1 MGRKV
6 GRPTLASEGEAAADD
21 EARLLQRV
29 QAGDRRAFELLY
41 RTYHGRLNRFLIRM
55 LRRPH
60 LVDEV
65 LNDTMM
71 IVWRRL
77 DSFHGRSR
85 FSTWLFGIA
94 YRQGLAA
101 LRKLDEPTDDPPH
114 DGADEGSA
122 GPMATAEAAMVR
134 RGLADALA
142 TLSPVHRAVVELTY
156 FQEFGYREIAEIMGC
171 PPDTVKTRM
180 FHARRN
186 LRAAL
191 PGAPGDWY

>member
-1 MGRKV
+1 MLERI
-6 GRPTLASEGEAAADD
+6 
-21 EARLLQRV
+21 
-29 QAGDRRAFELLY
+29 QAGDRRAFEALY
-41 RTYHGRLNRFLIRM
+41 RSYHSRLSRFLLRL

-60 LVDEV
+60 LVEEV

-71 IVWRRL
+71 VVWRRL
-77 DSFHGRSR
+77 DRFDGRSR

-101 LRKLDEPTDDPPH
+101 LRRLDEPVDDERQ
-114 DGADEGSA
+114 DSVDDAAA
-122 GPMATAEAAMVR
+122 GPGASAEAAMVQ
-134 RGLADALA
+134 RGLAEALA
-142 TLSPVHRAVVELTY
+142 TLSPAHRAVVELTY
-156 FQEFGYREIAEIMGC
+156 FQEFGYREIAEIMDC

-186 LRAAL
+186 LRAVL

>member
-1 MGRKV
+1 MGK
-6 GRPTLASEGEAAADD
+6 PTLARDDKGAAQDEAA
-21 EARLLQRV
+21 LLEGVR
-29 QAGDRRAFELLY
+29 AGDRRAFEALY
-41 RTYHGRLNRFLIRM
+41 RAYHSRLNRFLHR
-55 LRRPH
+55 LVRRPH
-60 LVDEV
+60 LVEEV

-71 IVWRRL
+71 VVWRRL
-77 DSFHGRSR
+77 DSFDGRSR

-101 LRKLDEPTDDPPH
+101 LRKLDEPIDDDQGEGTDDGVV
-114 DGADEGSA
+114 DTCA
-122 GPMATAEAAMVR
+122 GAEAAMVR

-156 FQEFGYREIAEIMGC
+156 FQEFGYREIAEIMDC

-186 LRAAL
+186 LRAVL
-191 PGAPGDWY
+191 PGTPGDWY